1 VFFREDGMMM
11 GTACIFTNGKLDQPD
26 AKTAHGL
33 IRGTNRFDIIGVVD
47 ENLAGLDAGECL
59 DGHHRGIPVYGS
71 IGELIEKTG
80 VTPSYGII
88 GVAIAGGR
96 LNDEWQTLLLNA
108 MEQGLSIVNGM
119 HMLLNEIPKFQ
130 ESALRNGVEIIDIR
144 KPKSFDNLNAW
155 TGKIYAVDTPRL
167 AVLGTD
173 CALGK
178 RTTGRLIEG
187 LCHSADIDAQMIYTG
202 QTGWLQGY
210 SYGFILDATLND
222 FVSSEIETAIL
233 QCDRE
238 ASPDLI
244 LIEGQ
249 SCLRNPLGPCGAEI
263 VISGN
268 VKGVILQHAPFRQ
281 YYDDLAHVGCLLPE
295 LQSEI
300 RLMEMYGTR
309 VLAVTLNG
317 EGATKDQLAAYAQTT
332 QEELGIPVIM
342 PLEEGVQR
350 LLPVI
355 KSFMAD
361 HGSFADVTIVKGK
374 S

>member
-1 VFFREDGMMM
+1 MMM
-11 GTACIFTNGKLDQPD
+11 GTACIFTNGKLAYPD

-47 ENLAGLDAGECL
+47 ESLAGLDAGECL

-71 IGELIEKTG
+71 IGDLIEKTG
-80 VTPSYGII
+80 EKPDYGII
-88 GVAIAGGR
+88 GVAIAGGK
-96 LNDEWQTLLLNA
+96 LDNAWQTLLLDA
-108 MEQGLSIVNGM
+108 MDHGLSIVNGM
-119 HMLLNEIPKFQ
+119 HMLLNDIPEFQ
-130 ESALRNGVEIIDIR
+130 KCAKKNHVEIIDIR
-144 KPKSFDNLNAW
+144 KPKPFDQLGAW
-155 TGKIYAVDTPRL
+155 TGQVYSMKTPRL

-178 RTTGRLIEG
+178 RTTCRMVEG
-187 LCHSADIDAQMIYTG
+187 LCKKADINAQMIYTG

-210 SYGFILDATLND
+210 SYGFIFDSTLND
-222 FVSSEIETAIL
+222 FVSSEMEAAIL
-233 QCDRE
+233 LCDKE
-238 ASPDLI
+238 SSPDLI

-263 VISGN
+263 VVSGN
-268 VKGVILQHAPFRQ
+268 VKGVILQHAPFRE

-295 LQSEI
+295 LETEI
-300 RLMEMYGTR
+300 RLMEMYNTR

-317 EGATKDQLAAYAQTT
+317 EGASKDQLEAYAQTT
-332 QEELGIPVIM
+332 QEELGIPVVR

-361 HGSFADVTIVKGK
+361 HERLADVTAVKRKNG
-374 S
+374 